1 MPCRAD
7 SLGTGLG
14 PMTDEDY
21 RKMESKSGSNVNN
34 TIKID
39 KLKLQELEEDLCI
52 LRDLLFKMI
61 DDRDLPDNV
70 EDILSDQL
78 KKHKEHRK
86 EDFEDIKKNI
96 IENLLSIE
104 TSLKFREKYIKRN
117 YDNEEEFNNTNK
129 GKYERYEKLKK
140 DKEIIDNISFDEF
153 WKDRYVFNEYKKKNP
168 SL

>member
-21 RKMESKSGSNVNN
+21 RKMESQSGGYVNN
-34 TIKID
+34 AIKID

-61 DDRDLPDNV
+61 DNRDLPDNI

-86 EDFEDIKKNI
+86 EEFEYIKN
-96 IENLLSIE
+96 SISE
-104 TSLKFREKYIKRN
+104 KLDSLESVLKFREKYLKS
-117 YDNEEEFNNTNK
+117 YYTNEQDFNNTNK
-129 GKYERYEKLKK
+129 SKYERLEKLKK

-153 WKDRYVFNEYKKKNP
+153 WKDRYLFNEYKKKNP
-168 SL
+168 SY